1 MHEISKKEL
10 KLALSNLNSFKE
22 RKNINTSIK
31 TSKSTNQNNSFKL
44 KNNNK
49 TYINLIDDSS
59 SIIRKSEK
67 EPTNSKKNRK
77 RKKMINR
84 NINVNLKNFFQYN
97 NNKFQCINEDKF
109 FQDEYNSIYKLFI
122 NQKRNEN
129 NEKYS
134 DFKKQNNSQK
144 TQIIMKKVR
153 FHDFINRKIE
163 LNKTKIVEK
172 LKKSKKGNKKENNKL
187 NYYLPV
193 QGIFY
198 EKNNNNNNSNNLNI
212 KYKKSNMFIVD
223 PPNINENKTKKMDN
237 QSVIKRNEINS
248 SLPLI
253 SSNDLKN
260 KTQRML
266 FNKNSLNIKNFFSND
281 EINIKIN
288 SKKIRNL
295 CNIQGYKKLINYN
308 VISTPGSDYGKSKKN
323 QDSYFIIP
331 QLDNCENVKVFGIF
345 DGHGEVGDILST
357 EIKEYF
363 KNFFVNLLSYNNELD
378 VDEGEENLHN
388 NFIIKSI
395 NNRKID
401 HFNHYYSTK
410 FQKRKINYKM
420 PEEKKLE
427 DLSFLLMEKSGKINK
442 IYNKLKS
449 NNYSEIYSSYKKLDD
464 ELHTK
469 YSNSNFCHLSGS
481 TSLIVFLFN
490 SKNCNKIITSNL
502 GDSKIILISQT
513 NTIKELNTLH
523 TLNNTEEKNRILEHG
538 GVISR
543 LTVGPLRIWYKNKKY
558 PGLSITR
565 SLGDFESDSL
575 GVISIPEVKEYD
587 LDEEQIKILVFGTDG
602 VWKFLTNDKIMD
614 IVLPYYLQND
624 AEGATQ
630 KIKETANN
638 LWNIKNPKGI
648 ADITVFVLFF
658 K

>member
-59 SIIRKSEK
+59 SIFRKSEK
-67 EPTNSKKNRK
+67 DPTNSKKNRK

-248 SLPLI
+248 SLPII

-295 CNIQGYKKLINYN
+295 CNIHGYKKLINYN

-442 IYNKLKS
+442 IYTKLKS

-638 LWNIKNPKGI
+638 IWNIKNPKGI

>member
-59 SIIRKSEK
+59 SIFRKSEK
-67 EPTNSKKNRK
+67 DPTNSKKNRK

-122 NQKRNEN
+122 NQKRNES

-153 FHDFINRKIE
+153 FHDFINRKIV

-248 SLPLI
+248 SLPII

-295 CNIQGYKKLINYN
+295 CNIHGYKKLINYN
-308 VISTPGSDYGKSKKN
+308 VISTPGSDYGKTKKN

-427 DLSFLLMEKSGKINK
+427 NLSFLLMEKSGKINK
-442 IYNKLKS
+442 IYSKLKS

-469 YSNSNFCHLSGS
+469 YSKSNFCHLSGS

-638 LWNIKNPKGI
+638 IWNIKNPKGI

>member
-172 LKKSKKGNKKENNKL
+172 LKKSKKENKKENNKL

-295 CNIQGYKKLINYN
+295 CNIHGYKKLINYN

-410 FQKRKINYKM
+410 FQKRKINYKI

>member
-59 SIIRKSEK
+59 SIFRKSEK

-253 SSNDLKN
+253 SPNDLKN

-266 FNKNSLNIKNFFSND
+266 FKKNSLNIKNFFSND

-295 CNIQGYKKLINYN
+295 CNIHGYKKLINYN

-331 QLDNCENVKVFGIF
+331 QLDNCENIKVFGIF

-410 FQKRKINYKM
+410 FQKRKINYKI

>member
-163 LNKTKIVEK
+163 LNKTRIVEK

-253 SSNDLKN
+253 SPNDLKN

-295 CNIQGYKKLINYN
+295 CNIHGYKKLINYN
-308 VISTPGSDYGKSKKN
+308 VISTPGSDYGKTKKN

-345 DGHGEVGDILST
+345 D
-357 EIKEYF
+357 
-363 KNFFVNLLSYNNELD
+363 
-378 VDEGEENLHN
+378 
-388 NFIIKSI
+388 
-395 NNRKID
+395 
-401 HFNHYYSTK
+401 
-410 FQKRKINYKM
+410 
-420 PEEKKLE
+420 
-427 DLSFLLMEKSGKINK
+427 
-442 IYNKLKS
+442 
-449 NNYSEIYSSYKKLDD
+449 
-464 ELHTK
+464 
-469 YSNSNFCHLSGS
+469 
-481 TSLIVFLFN
+481 
-490 SKNCNKIITSNL
+490 
-502 GDSKIILISQT
+502 
-513 NTIKELNTLH
+513 
-523 TLNNTEEKNRILEHG
+523 
-538 GVISR
+538 
-543 LTVGPLRIWYKNKKY
+543 
-558 PGLSITR
+558 
-565 SLGDFESDSL
+565 
-575 GVISIPEVKEYD
+575 
-587 LDEEQIKILVFGTDG
+587 
-602 VWKFLTNDKIMD
+602 
-614 IVLPYYLQND
+614 
-624 AEGATQ
+624 
-630 KIKETANN
+630 
-638 LWNIKNPKGI
+638 
-648 ADITVFVLFF
+648 
-658 K
+658 

>member
-84 NINVNLKNFFQYN
+84 NINVNLKNFFEY

-122 NQKRNEN
+122 NQKRNES

-260 KTQRML
+260 KTHRMF

-295 CNIQGYKKLINYN
+295 CNIHGYKKLINYN
-308 VISTPGSDYGKSKKN
+308 VISTPGSDYGKTKKN

-401 HFNHYYSTK
+401 HFNNYYSTK

-427 DLSFLLMEKSGKINK
+427 NLSFLLMEKSGKINK
-442 IYNKLKS
+442 IYSKLKS

>member
-49 TYINLIDDSS
+49 TYINLIDDSRY
-59 SIIRKSEK
+59 IIRKSEK

-237 QSVIKRNEINS
+237 QSIIKRNEINS

-253 SSNDLKN
+253 SPNDLKN

-266 FNKNSLNIKNFFSND
+266 FKKNSLNIKNFFSND

-295 CNIQGYKKLINYN
+295 CNIHGYKKLINYN

-401 HFNHYYSTK
+401 HFNNYYSTK

-442 IYNKLKS
+442 IYSKLKS

-523 TLNNTEEKNRILEHG
+523 TLNNAEEKNRILEHG

-638 LWNIKNPKGI
+638 IWNIKNPKGI

>member
-59 SIIRKSEK
+59 SILRKSEK
-67 EPTNSKKNRK
+67 DPTNSKKNRK

-295 CNIQGYKKLINYN
+295 CNIHGYKKLINYN

-331 QLDNCENVKVFGIF
+331 QIDNCENVKVFGIF

-401 HFNHYYSTK
+401 HFNNYYSTK

-575 GVISIPEVKEYD
+575 GVISTPEVKEYD

>member
-59 SIIRKSEK
+59 SIFRKSEK

-295 CNIQGYKKLINYN
+295 CNIHGYKKLINYN

-331 QLDNCENVKVFGIF
+331 QLDNCDNVKVFGIF
-345 DGHGEVGDILST
+345 DGHGEVGDVLST

-363 KNFFVNLLSYNNELD
+363 KNFFVNLLSYNNELN

-442 IYNKLKS
+442 IYSKLKS

>member
-59 SIIRKSEK
+59 SIFRKSEK

-295 CNIQGYKKLINYN
+295 CNIHGYKKLINYN

-331 QLDNCENVKVFGIF
+331 QLDNCDNVKVFGIF
-345 DGHGEVGDILST
+345 DGHGEVGDVLST

-363 KNFFVNLLSYNNELD
+363 KNFFVNLLSYNNELN

-410 FQKRKINYKM
+410 FQKRKINYKI

-442 IYNKLKS
+442 IYSKLKS

>member
-59 SIIRKSEK
+59 SIFRKSEK

-295 CNIQGYKKLINYN
+295 CNIHGYKKLINYN
-308 VISTPGSDYGKSKKN
+308 MISTPGSDYGKTKKN

-442 IYNKLKS
+442 IYSKLKS

>member
-172 LKKSKKGNKKENNKL
+172 LKKGKKGNKKENNKL

-248 SLPLI
+248 SFPLI

-363 KNFFVNLLSYNNELD
+363 KNFFVNLLSYNSELD

-638 LWNIKNPKGI
+638 IWNIKNPKGI
-648 ADITVFVLFF
+648 ADITVIVLFF

>member
-163 LNKTKIVEK
+163 LNKTRIVEK

-266 FNKNSLNIKNFFSND
+266 FKKNSLNIKNFFSND

>member
-163 LNKTKIVEK
+163 LNKTRIVEK
-172 LKKSKKGNKKENNKL
+172 LKKGKKGNKKENNKL

-248 SLPLI
+248 SLPII

-266 FNKNSLNIKNFFSND
+266 FKKNSLNIKNFFSND

-295 CNIQGYKKLINYN
+295 CNIHGYKKLINYN

-331 QLDNCENVKVFGIF
+331 QIDNCENVKVFGIF

-395 NNRKID
+395 N
-401 HFNHYYSTK
+401 
-410 FQKRKINYKM
+410 
-420 PEEKKLE
+420 
-427 DLSFLLMEKSGKINK
+427 
-442 IYNKLKS
+442 
-449 NNYSEIYSSYKKLDD
+449 
-464 ELHTK
+464 
-469 YSNSNFCHLSGS
+469 
-481 TSLIVFLFN
+481 
-490 SKNCNKIITSNL
+490 
-502 GDSKIILISQT
+502 
-513 NTIKELNTLH
+513 
-523 TLNNTEEKNRILEHG
+523 
-538 GVISR
+538 R
-543 LTVGPLRIWYKNKKY
+543 L
-558 PGLSITR
+558 
-565 SLGDFESDSL
+565 
-575 GVISIPEVKEYD
+575 
-587 LDEEQIKILVFGTDG
+587 
-602 VWKFLTNDKIMD
+602 
-614 IVLPYYLQND
+614 
-624 AEGATQ
+624 
-630 KIKETANN
+630 
-638 LWNIKNPKGI
+638 
-648 ADITVFVLFF
+648 LFF
-658 K
+658 FNIIIFKSINLFSEYK

>member
-163 LNKTKIVEK
+163 LNKTRIVEK
-172 LKKSKKGNKKENNKL
+172 LKKGKKGNKKENNKL

-248 SLPLI
+248 SLPII

-266 FNKNSLNIKNFFSND
+266 FNKNSLNIKKFFSND

-295 CNIQGYKKLINYN
+295 CNIHGYKKLINYN

-331 QLDNCENVKVFGIF
+331 QIDNCENVKVFGIF

-401 HFNHYYSTK
+401 HFNNYYSTK

-427 DLSFLLMEKSGKINK
+427 NLSFLLMEKSGKINK
-442 IYNKLKS
+442 IYSKLKS

-469 YSNSNFCHLSGS
+469 YSNSNFCYLSGS

>member
-59 SIIRKSEK
+59 SIFRKSEK
-67 EPTNSKKNRK
+67 DPTNSKKNRK

-253 SSNDLKN
+253 SPNDLKN
-260 KTQRML
+260 KTQRMF

-427 DLSFLLMEKSGKINK
+427 NLSFLLMEKSGKINK

-638 LWNIKNPKGI
+638 IWNIKNPKGI

>member
-59 SIIRKSEK
+59 SIFRKSEK

-248 SLPLI
+248 SLPII

-295 CNIQGYKKLINYN
+295 CNIHGYKKLINYN
-308 VISTPGSDYGKSKKN
+308 VISTPGSDYGKTKKN

-410 FQKRKINYKM
+410 FQKRKINYKI

>member
-49 TYINLIDDSS
+49 TYINLIDDSN
-59 SIIRKSEK
+59 SIFRKSEK

-163 LNKTKIVEK
+163 LNKTRIVEK

-295 CNIQGYKKLINYN
+295 CNIHGYKKLINYN
-308 VISTPGSDYGKSKKN
+308 MISTPGSDYGKTKKN

-442 IYNKLKS
+442 IYSKLKS

>member
-59 SIIRKSEK
+59 SIFRKSEK

-163 LNKTKIVEK
+163 LNKTRIVEK

-308 VISTPGSDYGKSKKN
+308 VISTPGSDYGKTKKN

-638 LWNIKNPKGI
+638 IWNIKNPKGI

>member
-49 TYINLIDDSS
+49 TYINLIDDSN
-59 SIIRKSEK
+59 SIFRKSEK

-153 FHDFINRKIE
+153 FHDFINKKIE
-163 LNKTKIVEK
+163 LNKTRIVEK

-253 SSNDLKN
+253 SPNDLKN

-295 CNIQGYKKLINYN
+295 CNIHGYKKLINYN
-308 VISTPGSDYGKSKKN
+308 MISTPGSDYGKTKKN

>member
-59 SIIRKSEK
+59 SILRKSEK
-67 EPTNSKKNRK
+67 DPTNSKKNRK

-134 DFKKQNNSQK
+134 DFKKQNNSQR

-401 HFNHYYSTK
+401 HFNNYYSTK

>member
-59 SIIRKSEK
+59 SILRKSEK
-67 EPTNSKKNRK
+67 APTNSKKNRK

-237 QSVIKRNEINS
+237 QSIIKRNEINS

-253 SSNDLKN
+253 SPNDLKN

-266 FNKNSLNIKNFFSND
+266 FKKNSLNIKNFFSND

-308 VISTPGSDYGKSKKN
+308 VISTPGSDYGKTKKN

-401 HFNHYYSTK
+401 HFNNYYSTK

-442 IYNKLKS
+442 IYSKLKS

-523 TLNNTEEKNRILEHG
+523 TLNNTEEKNRILEHD

-638 LWNIKNPKGI
+638 IWNIKNPKGI

>member
-59 SIIRKSEK
+59 SIFRKSEK
-67 EPTNSKKNRK
+67 DQTNSKKNRK

-237 QSVIKRNEINS
+237 RSVIKRSEINS

-266 FNKNSLNIKNFFSND
+266 FKKNSLNIKNFFSND

-295 CNIQGYKKLINYN
+295 CNIHGYKKLINYN

-378 VDEGEENLHN
+378 MDEGEENLHN

-410 FQKRKINYKM
+410 FQKRKINYKI

>member
-59 SIIRKSEK
+59 SIFRKSEK
-67 EPTNSKKNRK
+67 DPTNSKKNRK

-295 CNIQGYKKLINYN
+295 CNIHGYKKLINYN
-308 VISTPGSDYGKSKKN
+308 VISTPGSDYGKTKKN

-469 YSNSNFCHLSGS
+469 YSKSNFCHLSGS

-630 KIKETANN
+630 NIKETANN

-648 ADITVFVLFF
+648 ADITVIVLFF

>member
-67 EPTNSKKNRK
+67 DPTNSKKNRK

-84 NINVNLKNFFQYN
+84 NINVNLKIFFQYN

-345 DGHGEVGDILST
+345 DGHGDVGDILST

-401 HFNHYYSTK
+401 HFNNYYSTK

-420 PEEKKLE
+420 SEEKKLE
-427 DLSFLLMEKSGKINK
+427 NLSFLLMEKSGKINK
-442 IYNKLKS
+442 IYSKLKS

>member
-59 SIIRKSEK
+59 SIFRKSEK

-295 CNIQGYKKLINYN
+295 CNIHGYKKLINYN

-427 DLSFLLMEKSGKINK
+427 DLSFLLMQKSGKINK

>member
-253 SSNDLKN
+253 SPNDLKN

-266 FNKNSLNIKNFFSND
+266 FKKNSLNIKNFFSND

-308 VISTPGSDYGKSKKN
+308 VISTPGSDYGKTKKN

-427 DLSFLLMEKSGKINK
+427 NLSFLLMEKSGKINK

>member
-59 SIIRKSEK
+59 SIFRKSEK

-266 FNKNSLNIKNFFSND
+266 FKKNSLNIKNFFSND

-295 CNIQGYKKLINYN
+295 CNIHGYKKLINYN

-427 DLSFLLMEKSGKINK
+427 NLSFLLMEKSGKINK

>member
-59 SIIRKSEK
+59 SILRKSEK
-67 EPTNSKKNRK
+67 DPTNSKKNRK

-253 SSNDLKN
+253 SPNDLKN

-295 CNIQGYKKLINYN
+295 CNIHGYKKLINYN

-331 QLDNCENVKVFGIF
+331 QLDNCENIKVFGIF

-427 DLSFLLMEKSGKINK
+427 NLSFLLMEKSGKINK

>member
-153 FHDFINRKIE
+153 FHDFINRKIK

-253 SSNDLKN
+253 SPNDLKN

-295 CNIQGYKKLINYN
+295 CNIHGYKKLINYN

-427 DLSFLLMEKSGKINK
+427 NLSFLLMEKSGKINK

-648 ADITVFVLFF
+648 ADITVIVLFF

>member
-67 EPTNSKKNRK
+67 DPTNSKKNKK

-84 NINVNLKNFFQYN
+84 NINVNLKIFFQNN

-122 NQKRNEN
+122 NQKRNES

-295 CNIQGYKKLINYN
+295 CNIHGYKKLINYN
-308 VISTPGSDYGKSKKN
+308 VISTPGSDYGKSK
-323 QDSYFIIP
+323 
-331 QLDNCENVKVFGIF
+331 L
-345 DGHGEVGDILST
+345 
-357 EIKEYF
+357 
-363 KNFFVNLLSYNNELD
+363 
-378 VDEGEENLHN
+378 EGEKLFFDYGKKNKSKVLVYRFPNLFGKWCKPNYNSVVATFCNNIANDLDIQVNDPNAELELAYIDDVVKELIDALEGNEHHCEYDGLNVIENPKGKYCYIPVTHKVTLGRIVELLNIFKDQTNTLVMPSIPN
-388 NFIIKSI
+388 NSF
-395 NNRKID
+395 
-401 HFNHYYSTK
+401 
-410 FQKRKINYKM
+410 
-420 PEEKKLE
+420 EKKLYSTY
-427 DLSFLLMEKSGKINK
+427 LSYLPKEKVKFELKMNVDDRGSFTELLKTKDCGQFSVNISKPGITKGQHWHHSKWEFFMVVSG
-442 IYNKLKS
+442 
-449 NNYSEIYSSYKKLDD
+449 
-464 ELHTK
+464 HA
-469 YSNSNFCHLSGS
+469 
-481 TSLIVFLFN
+481 LIQERKV
-490 SKNCNKIITSNL
+490 
-502 GDSKIILISQT
+502 
-513 NTIKELNTLH
+513 
-523 TLNNTEEKNRILEHG
+523 
-538 GVISR
+538 
-543 LTVGPLRIWYKNKKY
+543 
-558 PGLSITR
+558 
-565 SLGDFESDSL
+565 
-575 GVISIPEVKEYD
+575 
-587 LDEEQIKILVFGTDG
+587 GTDEIIEFEVSG
-602 VWKFLTNDKIMD
+602 EKIEAVHM
-614 IVLPYYLQND
+614 LPGYTHNIINLS
-624 AEGATQ
+624 
-630 KIKETANN
+630 ETEN
-638 LWNIKNPKGI
+638 L
-648 ADITVFVLFF
+648 ITVMWANEMFDSNHPDTFGESV
-658 K
+658 